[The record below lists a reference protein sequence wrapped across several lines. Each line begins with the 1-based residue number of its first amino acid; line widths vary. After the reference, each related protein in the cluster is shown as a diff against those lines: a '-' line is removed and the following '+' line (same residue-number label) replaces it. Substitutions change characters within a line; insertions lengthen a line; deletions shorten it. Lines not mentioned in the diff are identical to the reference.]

1 MSELRGFKFV
11 ATLVLMFKKI
21 ESEDNTKFDTF
32 YSNSKPEVTINESDI
47 DDVFELIDS
56 VIISNIQKSLV
67 EDLGWIIESVI
78 NHNISILKY
87 NSLAGG
93 RFIKLL
99 KEFDHPREVLINDQ
113 NIDDNE
119 CHKWSLVRYLHPTD
133 HNPWK
138 ITIADKE
145 FAKKLSF
152 KGIKFSVKIRD
163 IHKIEKK
170 ESHRH

>member
-32 YSNSKPEVTINESDI
+32 YSNSKAEVTINESDI

-56 VIISNIQKSLV
+56 TIISNIQKSLV
-67 EDLGWIIESVI
+67 KDLGWIIESVI

-87 NSLAGG
+87 NSLAGSS
-93 RFIKLL
+93 FIKLL

-133 HNPWK
+133 HNP
-138 ITIADKE
+138 
-145 FAKKLSF
+145 
-152 KGIKFSVKIRD
+152 
-163 IHKIEKK
+163 
-170 ESHRH
+170 